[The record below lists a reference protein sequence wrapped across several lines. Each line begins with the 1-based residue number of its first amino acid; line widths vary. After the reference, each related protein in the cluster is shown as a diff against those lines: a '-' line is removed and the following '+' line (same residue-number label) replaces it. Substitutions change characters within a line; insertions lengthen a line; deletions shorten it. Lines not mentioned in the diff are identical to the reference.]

1 MGHITLT
8 TDFGTRQGS
17 HAVMHGVISSIAP
30 GAVVTDLTHHI
41 RPQDIREAAFVIDTS
56 AWYFPAGTVHVV
68 VCDPGVGTQRRAM
81 AAEVGTQRFVT
92 PDNGTLSAVLARA
105 DGQGWATS
113 FVHLDRPEYWRPA
126 VSNTFHGRDV
136 FAPVAAHLS
145 EGVRLDEIGTPF
157 DDPVRI
163 SMPGARRTD
172 RGVEGEV
179 IYIDDFGSAICSV
192 LPADIAELGEVAV
205 ELCGATIE
213 GMVRTFGDS
222 PYGADIPI
230 ALWDSSGYLLVSEN
244 NGTGGKVIRPRPG
257 DPVLVRP
264 LRQPARSHPARI
276 R

>member
-17 HAVMHGVISSIAP
+17 HAVMHGVIYGIAP
-30 GAVVTDLTHHI
+30 EAIVTDLTHHI
-41 RPQDIREAAFVIDTS
+41 ASQDIREAAFIIDHA

-68 VCDPGVGTQRRAM
+68 VCDPGVGTERRAM
-81 AAEVGTQRFVT
+81 AAEVGDQRFVT
-92 PDNGTLSAVLARA
+92 PDNGTLSAVLHRA
-105 DGQGWATS
+105 ENRGWVS
-113 FVHLDRPEYWRPA
+113 RFVHLDRPEYWRRS
-126 VSNTFHGRDV
+126 VSSTFHGRDL

-145 EGVRLDEIGTPF
+145 TGIPLEAVGIPF

-163 SMPGARRTD
+163 PMPGARRTD

-179 IYIDDFGSAICSV
+179 IYIDDFGNAICSIR
-192 LPADIAELGEVAV
+192 PEDIAGLDDVAV

-222 PYGADIPI
+222 EYGADILI

-244 NGTGGKVIRPRPG
+244 NGTGGKVIKPRPG

-264 LRQPARSHPARI
+264 LR
-276 R
+276 